1 MAKVNKT
8 ISLDVETAAIAE
20 NMENVS
26 EFIRKVLKAQDGHG
40 NCSSCGIN
48 SHHYEAVRKQAKR
61 HSELIE
67 EAYVS
72 QLPVIFKELGSVF
85 ELVWIRNL

>member
-8 ISLDVETAAIAE
+8 ISLDAETAAIAD
-20 NMENVS
+20 NMENFS

-48 SHHYEAVRKQAKR
+48 SHHHEAVRKQAKR
-61 HSELIE
+61 YSELID
-67 EAYVS
+67 EAYDTHS
-72 QLPVIFKELGSVF
+72 AIFKEMGSVF

>member
-8 ISLDVETAAIAE
+8 ISLDAETAAIAD
-20 NMENVS
+20 NMENFS

-40 NCSSCGIN
+40 NCSSCGVN
-48 SHHYEAVRKQAKR
+48 NHYHEARVKVAKR
-61 HSELIE
+61 FNDLID
-67 EAYVS
+67 EAYETHS
-72 QLPVIFKELGSVF
+72 VIFKETGSVW